1 MANLQGRKLRNTC
14 ALREPDSQIARSY
27 RPLFGFRARMA
38 VAATT
43 DSLWCKRAGQ
53 LLESLTLARQ
63 ELASQATTRAV
74 LEQKAA
80 SAEARCALVK
90 RQLEAEVTKR
100 ESLESQLREA
110 HQTLR
115 ETERER
121 AAPVPAPLGAQ
132 SSSAAGQKEGVAGS
146 SQSGSLVGFWAQL
159 ETQLQ
164 VLGPHELLRLR

>member
-1 MANLQGRKLRNTC
+1 MAG
-14 ALREPDSQIARSY
+14 
-27 RPLFGFRARMA
+27 
-38 VAATT
+38 AAAAAAAGMPT

-80 SAEARCALVK
+80 SAEARCALVE

-132 SSSAAGQKEGVAGS
+132 SSSAAGQKEGVAADS

>member
-1 MANLQGRKLRNTC
+1 MVG
-14 ALREPDSQIARSY
+14 
-27 RPLFGFRARMA
+27 
-38 VAATT
+38 AATT
-43 DSLWCKRAGQ
+43 DSLWCKRAGE

-74 LEQKAA
+74 LEEKAA
-80 SAEARCALVK
+80 SAEARCALVE
-90 RQLEAEVTKR
+90 RRLEAEVTKR

-132 SSSAAGQKEGVAGS
+132 SSS
-146 SQSGSLVGFWAQL
+146 QSGSLVGFWAQL

-164 VLGPHELLRLR
+164 VLGPHELLRLK

>member
-1 MANLQGRKLRNTC
+1 M
-14 ALREPDSQIARSY
+14 
-27 RPLFGFRARMA
+27 
-38 VAATT
+38 V
-43 DSLWCKRAGQ
+43 DSLWCKRAGE
-53 LLESLTLARQ
+53 LLESLTRARL

-74 LEQKAA
+74 LEQKAV
-80 SAEARCALVK
+80 SAEARCALVE

-121 AAPVPAPLGAQ
+121 AAPVPAPVGAQ
-132 SSSAAGQKEGVAGS
+132 SSSTAGLKGVA

-159 ETQLQ
+159 ETQRQ
-164 VLGPHELLRLR
+164 VRLRPHELLRLRFNRD

>member
-1 MANLQGRKLRNTC
+1 M
-14 ALREPDSQIARSY
+14 
-27 RPLFGFRARMA
+27 
-38 VAATT
+38 V
-43 DSLWCKRAGQ
+43 DSLWCKRAGE
-53 LLESLTLARQ
+53 LLESLTRARL

-74 LEQKAA
+74 LEQKAV
-80 SAEARCALVK
+80 SAEARCALVE

-121 AAPVPAPLGAQ
+121 AAPVPAPVGAQ
-132 SSSAAGQKEGVAGS
+132 SSSTAGFKAQDGVS

-159 ETQLQ
+159 EAQRQ
-164 VLGPHELLRLR
+164 VWLRPHELLRLRFNRD

>member
-1 MANLQGRKLRNTC
+1 MLKLGRVSRGVLNSFARN
-14 ALREPDSQIARSY
+14 D
-27 RPLFGFRARMA
+27 RMSA
-38 VAATT
+38 GTV
-43 DSLWCKRAGQ
+43 DSLWCKRAGE
-53 LLESLTLARQ
+53 LLESLTRARL

-74 LEQKAA
+74 LEQKAV
-80 SAEARCALVK
+80 SAEARCALVE

-132 SSSAAGQKEGVAGS
+132 SSGMAGRKAPQHSVASQSG
-146 SQSGSLVGFWAQL
+146 QSGSLVGFWAQL
-159 ETQLQ
+159 ETQRQ
-164 VLGPHELLRLR
+164 V

>member
-1 MANLQGRKLRNTC
+1 MAAG
-14 ALREPDSQIARSY
+14 
-27 RPLFGFRARMA
+27 
-38 VAATT
+38 AAAAAAAGMPT

-63 ELASQATTRAV
+63 ELASQATTCAV

-80 SAEARCALVK
+80 SAEARCALVE

-100 ESLESQLREA
+100 ASLESQLREA

-132 SSSAAGQKEGVAGS
+132 SSSLVGQKEGVAGS

>member
-1 MANLQGRKLRNTC
+1 M
-14 ALREPDSQIARSY
+14 
-27 RPLFGFRARMA
+27 
-38 VAATT
+38 V
-43 DSLWCKRAGQ
+43 DSLWCKRAGE
-53 LLESLTLARQ
+53 LLESLTRARL

-74 LEQKAA
+74 LEQKAV
-80 SAEARCALVK
+80 SAEARCALVE

-121 AAPVPAPLGAQ
+121 AAPVPAPVGAQ
-132 SSSAAGQKEGVAGS
+132 SSSTAGFKASQDGVA

-159 ETQLQ
+159 EAQRQ
-164 VLGPHELLRLR
+164 VWLRPHELLRLRFNRD

>member
-1 MANLQGRKLRNTC
+1 MLKRHRVEGLPETSCGQSPLAERTERPTNLAQR
-14 ALREPDSQIARSY
+14 
-27 RPLFGFRARMA
+27 
-38 VAATT
+38 
-43 DSLWCKRAGQ
+43 
-53 LLESLTLARQ
+53 LLD
-63 ELASQATTRAV
+63 
-74 LEQKAA
+74 
-80 SAEARCALVK
+80 

-132 SSSAAGQKEGVAGS
+132 SSSLVGQKEGVAGS

-164 VLGPHELLRLR
+164 VLGPHELLRLK

>member
-1 MANLQGRKLRNTC
+1 M
-14 ALREPDSQIARSY
+14 
-27 RPLFGFRARMA
+27 
-38 VAATT
+38 V
-43 DSLWCKRAGQ
+43 DSLWCKRAGE
-53 LLESLTLARQ
+53 LLESLTRARL

-74 LEQKAA
+74 LEQKAL
-80 SAEARCALVK
+80 SAEARCALVE

-121 AAPVPAPLGAQ
+121 AAPVPAPVGAQ
-132 SSSAAGQKEGVAGS
+132 SSSTA

-159 ETQLQ
+159 EAQRQ
-164 VLGPHELLRLR
+164 VWLRPHELLRLRFNRD

>member
-1 MANLQGRKLRNTC
+1 
-14 ALREPDSQIARSY
+14 
-27 RPLFGFRARMA
+27 MA

-74 LEQKAA
+74 LE
-80 SAEARCALVK
+80 ARCALVE

-132 SSSAAGQKEGVAGS
+132 SSSSVGQKEGVAGS

>member
-1 MANLQGRKLRNTC
+1 MAG
-14 ALREPDSQIARSY
+14 
-27 RPLFGFRARMA
+27 
-38 VAATT
+38 AAAAAAAGMPT

-80 SAEARCALVK
+80 SAEARCALVE

-121 AAPVPAPLGAQ
+121 AAPYSAPLG
-132 SSSAAGQKEGVAGS
+132 GS

-164 VLGPHELLRLR
+164 VLGPRELLRLR

>member
-1 MANLQGRKLRNTC
+1 MIDIAS
-14 ALREPDSQIARSY
+14 DSPPACSVHV
-27 RPLFGFRARMA
+27 RPPVGFRAPPSMA
-38 VAATT
+38 AGAAAAAAAGMPT

-63 ELASQATTRAV
+63 ELASQATTCAV

-80 SAEARCALVK
+80 SAEARCALVE

-100 ESLESQLREA
+100 ASLESQLREA

-115 ETERER
+115 ATERER

-132 SSSAAGQKEGVAGS
+132 SS

-164 VLGPHELLRLR
+164 VLGPHELPRLRLC

>member
-1 MANLQGRKLRNTC
+1 MV
-14 ALREPDSQIARSY
+14 E
-27 RPLFGFRARMA
+27 
-38 VAATT
+38 
-43 DSLWCKRAGQ
+43 SLWCKRAGE
-53 LLESLTLARQ
+53 LLESLTRARL

-74 LEQKAA
+74 LEQKAV
-80 SAEARCALVK
+80 SAEARCALVE

-121 AAPVPAPLGAQ
+121 AAPVPAPVGAQ
-132 SSSAAGQKEGVAGS
+132 SSSTAGFKAQDGVS

-159 ETQLQ
+159 EAQRQ
-164 VLGPHELLRLR
+164 VWLRPHELLRLRFNRD

>member
-1 MANLQGRKLRNTC
+1 MADPKPRPRLPPLSHWTPC
-14 ALREPDSQIARSY
+14 ANCVPSLLTPFD
-27 RPLFGFRARMA
+27 FRA
-38 VAATT
+38 AAGRPT
-43 DSLWCKRAGQ
+43 DSLWCKRAGE

-80 SAEARCALVK
+80 SAEARCALVE
-90 RQLEAEVTKR
+90 RRLEAEVTKR

-121 AAPVPAPLGAQ
+121 AAPLPAPLGAQ
-132 SSSAAGQKEGVAGS
+132 SSSAAAQKEVVAES

-164 VLGPHELLRLR
+164 VLGPHEPLRLRLC

>member
-1 MANLQGRKLRNTC
+1 MYHGVSALASVRILQH
-14 ALREPDSQIARSY
+14 ARSLS
-27 RPLFGFRARMA
+27 PPFGFRAPAMA
-38 VAATT
+38 T
-43 DSLWCKRAGQ
+43 DSLWCKRAGE

-80 SAEARCALVK
+80 SAEARCALVE
-90 RQLEAEVTKR
+90 RRLEAEVTKR

-132 SSSAAGQKEGVAGS
+132 SSS
-146 SQSGSLVGFWAQL
+146 QSGSLVGFWAQL

-164 VLGPHELLRLR
+164 VLGPHELLRLK